1 MSLRHAA
8 PTGAAWCLAMTQ
20 MGATAAMLGLAE
32 KHRPA
37 AAPPH
42 RRNTPAY
49 PTAFTPPPLHNDGQS
64 LTRSPARSQTRRALP
79 TPGLARS
86 AALEAP
92 PLSENHAISRTTS
105 ARPGLFEVGN
115 YW

>member
-1 MSLRHAA
+1 MSFRHAA

-20 MGATAAMLGLAE
+20 LGATAAMLGLAE

-37 AAPPH
+37 AEAPLG
-42 RRNTPAY
+42 RRTPAY
-49 PTAFTPPPLHNDGQS
+49 PTAFAPPALRNDGQPS
-64 LTRSPARSQTRRALP
+64 TPSAARSQTRRTLLKP
-79 TPGLARS
+79 RLARS
-86 AALEAP
+86 AVLEAP

-105 ARPGLFEVGN
+105 VRPGLFEVGN